1 MSTFL
6 GLLLLVVYAAGA
18 WKFWSGFGR
27 TNFSQSRLVLALLW
41 PVMLF
46 NASYRTN
53 FKKALKG

>member
-1 MSTFL
+1 MGNL
-6 GLLLLVVYAAGA
+6 LVLLLLVVYGAGA

-27 TNFSQSRLVLALLW
+27 TNFSQSRLILTLLW

-46 NASYRTN
+46 SASYRSN